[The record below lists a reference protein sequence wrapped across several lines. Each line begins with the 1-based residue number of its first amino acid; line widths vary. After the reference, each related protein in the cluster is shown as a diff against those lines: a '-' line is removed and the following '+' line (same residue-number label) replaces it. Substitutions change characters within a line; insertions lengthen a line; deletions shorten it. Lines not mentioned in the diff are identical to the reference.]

1 MQAESLPAFVLSG
14 SPDYNHPTGG
24 MLALWVYTP
33 ATLEDEGEL
42 APEFDL
48 PAGSELLNPR
58 VIFGSD
64 LSRVTLGGPVFPLC
78 TSQPEPA
85 VCYLH
90 LSAH

>member
-14 SPDYNHPTGG
+14 SPDYQSPYRRDV
-24 MLALWVYTP
+24 ALWVYTP
-33 ATLEDEGEL
+33 ATSEDEGEL

-64 LSRVTLGGPVFPLC
+64 LSRVTFGGPVFPLC

-85 VCYLH
+85 ICYLH